1 MITFENSIV
10 INQPVHD
17 TYNFIAN
24 FENTPLW
31 NYYVHKVTQL
41 TDGPIGVGTRFHQI
55 RKTDEQTYR
64 IIEFERDR
72 HITIQTTPESRPVF
86 TARYQF
92 EPVSGQSMRLT
103 NVWQLELGLNP
114 ILKHLAKGRI
124 ASAFSDNLDKLKE
137 LLEFG
142 SVILQDNRHVVLH
155 Q

>member
-17 TYNFIAN
+17 TFNFIAN

-31 NYYVHKVTQL
+31 NYYVRKVTQL
-41 TDGPIGVGTRFHQI
+41 TDGPIGVGTHFHQI

-64 IIEFERDR
+64 IIEFEHDR
-72 HITIQTTPESRPVF
+72 SITIRTTPASRPAF

-92 EPVSGQSMRLT
+92 EPVGGQSMRLT
-103 NVWQLELGLNP
+103 NVWQLALGMNP
-114 ILKHLAKGRI
+114 ILEHFAKGQI
-124 ASAFSDNLDKLKE
+124 ASAFSENLDKLKV
-137 LLEFG
+137 LLESG
-142 SVILQDNRHVVLH
+142 SVILQDKRHVVLH